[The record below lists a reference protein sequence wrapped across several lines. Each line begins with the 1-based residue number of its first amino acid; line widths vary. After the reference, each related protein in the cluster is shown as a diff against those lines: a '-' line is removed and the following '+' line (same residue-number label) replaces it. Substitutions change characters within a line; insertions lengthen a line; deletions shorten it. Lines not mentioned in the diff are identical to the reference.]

1 MFDVIDIESS
11 EGESES
17 EGSAESEISRYS
29 VA

>member
-17 EGSAESEISRYS
+17 EGSAESESSGYS